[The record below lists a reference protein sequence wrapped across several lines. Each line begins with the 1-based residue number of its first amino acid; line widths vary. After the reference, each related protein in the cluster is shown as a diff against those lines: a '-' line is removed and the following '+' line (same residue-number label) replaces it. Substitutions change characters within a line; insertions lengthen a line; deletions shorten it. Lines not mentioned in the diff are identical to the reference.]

1 MILGDKVELEF
12 KEPICF
18 TLSIIPSTHNRPNP
32 ALDVPRCH
40 PPRRPYFRGLSTSS
54 LIQPG
59 IAVVSNWKQCDVK
72 RGCSPEARPAV
83 ARWELNQPINQS
95 VWPSCWH
102 SLRGV
107 TGGACWHDGRPD
119 SPRPSPRC
127 WLRSQMAPTR
137 AFPAWCAE
145 SPRRWAPFISRLS
158 PSERIPLDWN
168 PRARNSGI
176 DSTIPPR
183 RDIDCICRCRDCCAT
198 GTSGGEDFY
207 LNK

>member
-18 TLSIIPSTHNRPNP
+18 TLSTIPSTHNRPNP

-107 TGGACWHDGRPD
+107 TGGRVGMMEGRILLGLVLDAGFGAKWHPPEHFPHGVLKARDGGRH
-119 SPRPSPRC
+119 
-127 WLRSQMAPTR
+127 LYR
-137 AFPAWCAE
+137 AYLLQKE
-145 SPRRWAPFISRLS
+145 SRLIGTRGPGILGS
-158 PSERIPLDWN
+158 IPQF
-168 PRARNSGI
+168 PRDAT
-176 DSTIPPR
+176 STASVGAAIVVLLEHRGRGFLP
-183 RDIDCICRCRDCCAT
+183 
-198 GTSGGEDFY
+198 
-207 LNK
+207 K